1 MNIYVDF
8 NGILSLFQQVQTDNR
23 SFLFEHEVYELVRL
37 SGSETVPKHIFI
49 PKGTRLEP
57 ELFQDV
63 PGEKIVLKIVSPYI
77 THKSDIGGVRI
88 VPKDPEHLLSA
99 VRRMLYE
106 VPENYATQMARF
118 PEYAP
123 PVYRG
128 LKGEALLSAVARDI
142 RGVLLCQYMPITSEF
157 GSELLLSL
165 RRSREFGM
173 IISAG
178 LGGTDTELYA
188 ASLRKGQAVVAAST
202 AMTDGDTFFR
212 LFQDTISYK
221 VLAGKTRGHARIV
234 TDEQLQE
241 CFAAFIALGNAF
253 SVVND
258 QTPFVIEELEFN
270 PFAFTD
276 YLMVPLDGL
285 CRFST
290 EHASPVPRPVNKIK
304 KLLHP
309 QSIGVIGVS
318 AKEMNVGRIILNN
331 ILVNGFEASRL
342 RVIHPS
348 AQQIDGVT
356 SIPSLDV
363 LEDKLDLLIVAV
375 NAQQVPVLLEQVLD
389 GDRVNSVILVPGG
402 IGEVYGSEQQS
413 RQIRDAIQ
421 QAHLRPDGGPIFLGA
436 NSLGILSH
444 PGHYDSMFIPETL
457 LPKHRG
463 DYARHSALISQS
475 GGYLIT
481 RMSNMP
487 LLDPAYGIAIGN
499 QFDLT
504 ISDMVNALNSNDDM
518 HIFAVYVEGFND
530 LDGLEFARSV
540 RDAVLRGKEVI
551 FYKAG
556 RTPEGKTATSG
567 HTASIAGDYMVCE
580 SCVQQAGAMVA
591 HTFTEFNGLLAL
603 AEALH
608 GKNIGGNRLAAI
620 SNAGYEAV
628 GMADNIE
635 GDDYKLE
642 LVPLAGATR
651 ETIARTLRQANLEE
665 LVNVKNPLDLTP
677 MADEAVYDDVTRVL
691 LEDHSVDLVMLGIT
705 PLTPMIQGLDKG
717 RGALDFLTAEQGIV
731 GRLAT
736 LSADYNKP
744 LVVVIDSGAFFDY
757 LAEAFQQSGVPVFR
771 SADRAMRTLGRY
783 VQGRL
788 RAQRLL
794 ANSTL

>member
-8 NGILSLFQQVQTDNR
+8 SGILQLFQQIQADNR
-23 SFLFEHEVYELVRL
+23 HFLFEHEVYELVRL
-37 SGSETVPKHIFI
+37 SGSETVAKHVFL
-49 PKGTRLEP
+49 PKGTRLEA
-57 ELFQDV
+57 EHVHDI
-63 PGEKIVLKIVSPYI
+63 PGDKLVLKIVSPYI

-88 VPKDPEHLLSA
+88 VPKDSEHVLSA

-106 VPENYATQMARF
+106 IPENYATQMARF

-128 LKGEALLSAVARDI
+128 LQGEALLSAVSRDI
-142 RGVLLCQYMPITSEF
+142 RGVLLCQYLPITSEF
-157 GSELLLSL
+157 GSELLFSL

-290 EHASPVPRPVNKIK
+290 EHASPIPRPVDKIMR
-304 KLLHP
+304 LLHP
-309 QSIGVIGVS
+309 KSIGVIDVS
-318 AKEMNVGRIILNN
+318 AKEMNVGRIILKN
-331 ILVNGFEASRL
+331 ILANGFDPSRL
-342 RVIHPS
+342 RVVHPS

-363 LEDKLDLLIVAV
+363 LEDTLDLLIVAV
-375 NAQQVPVLLEQVLD
+375 NAQQVPALLEQILD

-413 RQIRDAIQ
+413 RRIRDAIQ

-444 PGHYDSMFIPETL
+444 PGRYDSMFIPEAL

-481 RMSNMP
+481 RMSDMP
-487 LLDPAYGIAIGN
+487 LLNPAYGIAIGN

-504 ISDMVNALNSNDDM
+504 VSDMVNALNSHDEM
-518 HIFAVYVEGFND
+518 HILAVYVEGFND

-540 RDAVLRGKEVI
+540 RNAVLRGKEVI

-591 HTFTEFNGLLAL
+591 QTFTEFNGLLTL

-608 GKNIGGNRLAAI
+608 GKHIGGNRLAAI

-628 GMADNIE
+628 GMADNV
-635 GDDYKLE
+635 GADDYKLE
-642 LVPLAGATR
+642 LVPVAGRTR
-651 ETIARTLRQANLEE
+651 ESIVQTLKHANLQE

-677 MADEAVYDDVTRVL
+677 MANETVYADVTHTL
-691 LEDHSVDLVMLGIT
+691 LEDSSVDLVMVGIT
-705 PLTPMIQGLDKG
+705 PLTPMIQGLD
-717 RGALDFLTAEQGIV
+717 RGQEALDFLTSEQGIV
-731 GRLAT
+731 GRLAALFT
-736 LSADYNKP
+736 EHDKP
-744 LVVVIDSGAFFDY
+744 LIVVIDSGAFFDY
-757 LAEAFQQSGVPVFR
+757 LAEAFQHAGVPVFR

-783 VQGRL
+783 VRGRL